1 MSPPDEIDIS
11 MFMMFKTVSSSY
23 KIFSAS
29 PPLKWLETREVSTH
43 YQTNRV
49 TIHTVD
55 FTDTFAEPTG
65 RPHSWNNSFSFILAE
80 HLS

>member
-29 PPLKWLETREVSTH
+29 PPLKWLEAREVSTH

-65 RPHSWNNSFSFILAE
+65 RTYSWNNSFSFILAE